1 MTPVKFC
8 DFFKKIRWA
17 GGAGEICPFMP
28 PCIMLM
34 SAWPPGYGPG
44 NLFGLKNLNVAGG
57 ISVPPG
63 AVHMWERFTERA
75 KHVVA
80 TAREEAVR
88 LGSEYVRT
96 EHILLGLCKETEGV
110 AARAL
115 ENLGLSP
122 ESIIAEIETQVRPGA
137 SNISS
142 DEISFT
148 PRAKKVLE
156 LSVEEARRLGHN
168 YIGTEHI
175 LLGLLKEGE
184 GIAAK
189 VLQDMKVDLGRVQAE
204 ILKLVGEQGG
214 GTGEARAGRRSNT
227 PALDA
232 FGRDLT
238 QLARENKL
246 DPVIGRE
253 AEIERVIQILSRR
266 AKNNPVLI
274 GEAGVGKT
282 AIVEGLAQAIV
293 NGDVPD
299 LLLNRRVLTLDL
311 AGVVAGTKYRGQFE
325 ERLKTV
331 MKEIRRADN
340 IILFIDEL
348 HTIVGAGAAEG
359 AVDAANILKP
369 ALARGELQ
377 CIGATTMDEFRKHI
391 EKDAALARRF
401 QTVIVNA
408 PSVDMTIRILQ
419 GLRDKYEAHHR
430 VKFSD
435 EAIEAAARLADQY
448 ITDRFLPDKAV
459 DVIDEAGARARL
471 QITTRPPELKQ
482 LEQEIEQTTK
492 AKEEAIRLQEYEKAA
507 SLRDKERGLIARLE
521 EARREWEKRR
531 DSSETVVTAE
541 DVAYIVSRMT
551 GVPLTKIEEEE
562 SARLLRM
569 REELHKVVVGQD
581 EAVDAIT
588 RAIQRSRAG
597 LRDRNR
603 PVGSF
608 LLLGPTGVGKTLLA
622 KALAEFLFGSREALI
637 TIDMSEYME
646 KFAVSRLMGAPPG
659 YIGYDEGGQ
668 LTEQVRRRP
677 YSVVL
682 FDEIEKAHPDV
693 FNALLQVLEEGHM
706 TDASG
711 RKVDFRNTVV
721 MMTSNAGAK
730 RIGRT
735 APLGFRSDDEGE
747 EHGRLRD
754 RVLEEARK
762 IFNPEFLNRIDEIVV
777 FHRLNRE
784 HLLKIVDIET
794 AGVVNRLQER
804 GIRLELTEEARDF
817 LVREGTSEEY
827 GARPLR
833 RAVQQYLEDPLAE
846 LLLRGGTK
854 SGTTILV
861 RPSDIGDRLMFE
873 AREPVTE
880 GVQH

>member
-1 MTPVKFC
+1 
-8 DFFKKIRWA
+8 
-17 GGAGEICPFMP
+17 
-28 PCIMLM
+28 
-34 SAWPPGYGPG
+34 
-44 NLFGLKNLNVAGG
+44 
-57 ISVPPG
+57 
-63 AVHMWERFTERA
+63 MWERFTERA
-75 KHVVA
+75 KHVVSA
-80 TAREEAVR
+80 AREEATR

-96 EHILLGLCKETEGV
+96 EHILLGLCREPEGI

-115 ENLGLSP
+115 ANLGVDTEGLA
-122 ESIIAEIETQVRPGA
+122 AEIEQQVQIGSA
-137 SNISS
+137 VVSGDDIA
-142 DEISFT
+142 FT

-156 LSVEEARRLGHN
+156 LAVEEARRFNHS

-189 VLQDMKVDLGRVQAE
+189 VLQDMKIDLGRIQAE
-204 ILKLVGEQGG
+204 VIRLLGDQ
-214 GTGEARAGRRSNT
+214 GRRGGHEAQAGKKSQT

-238 QLARENKL
+238 QLAREDKL

-253 AEIERVIQILSRR
+253 AEIERVIQVLSRR
-266 AKNNPVLI
+266 TKNNPVLI

-293 NGDVPD
+293 KGDMPD

-325 ERLKTV
+325 ERLKSV

-359 AVDAANILKP
+359 AVDAANMLKP

-377 CIGATTMDEFRKHI
+377 CIGATTMDEYRKHI

-401 QTVIVNA
+401 QTILVEA
-408 PSVDMTIRILQ
+408 PTVPQTIEIIK

-435 EAIEAAARLADQY
+435 DAVVAAAELSNQY

-459 DVIDEAGARARL
+459 DVIDEAGSRARL
-471 QITTRPPELKQ
+471 QITTRPRALK
-482 LEQEIEQTTK
+482 EMEETIEQTTQD
-492 AKEEAIRLQEYEKAA
+492 KESAIRRQEYEKAA
-507 SLRDKERGLIARLE
+507 RLRDTERTQIARLE
-521 EARREWEKRR
+521 EEKRAWERRR
-531 DSSETVVTAE
+531 DSSEMAVTAE
-541 DVAYIVSRMT
+541 DIAYIVSKWT
-551 GVPLTKIEEEE
+551 GVPLTKLEEKE
-562 SARLLRM
+562 SERLLRM
-569 REELHKVVVGQD
+569 REEMHKTVVGQD
-581 EAVDAIT
+581 EAIDAIT

-597 LRDRNR
+597 LRNRNR

-622 KALAEFLFGSREALI
+622 KGLAAFLFGNEDALI

-646 KFAVSRLMGAPPG
+646 KFTVSRLIGAPPG
-659 YIGYDEGGQ
+659 YIGYNEGGQ

-682 FDEIEKAHPDV
+682 FDEIEKAHPDI

-721 MMTSNAGAK
+721 VMTTNVGAR
-730 RIGRT
+730 RIGKNT
-735 APLGFRSDDEGE
+735 TLGFQRDDADDQYA
-747 EHGRLRD
+747 RMKD
-754 RVLEEARK
+754 RVTEEAK
-762 IFNPEFLNRIDEIVV
+762 KVFNPEFMNRVDELLV
-777 FHRLNRE
+777 FHRLTE
-784 HLLKIVDIET
+784 AQLLEIVDIQVKE
-794 AGVVNRLQER
+794 VVDRVAEKDVC
-804 GIRLELTEEARDF
+804 LTLGPDAKQF
-817 LVREGTSEEY
+817 LMRTGSSEEY

-833 RAVQQYLEDPLAE
+833 RAVQQYVEDPLAE
-846 LLLRGGTK
+846 LLLRGGFEPGSEIVVSLSE
-854 SGTTILV
+854 SGGKLV
-861 RPSDIGDRLMFE
+861 FKTRMP
-873 AREPVTE
+873 AAE
-880 GVQH
+880 GVPI